1 MKMKSKWGKVT
12 GCQAM
17 SRSAL
22 QGVGVPGLIA
32 AVLIAQAEAS
42 ELKLLPE
49 QVSLDGLEAR
59 HGILAVRV
67 EDGFAGPVEKVTLRS
82 SDAEVARVD
91 GEGVV
96 VPVKDGQAV
105 ITATAA
111 DGAVATAQVTVTGMA
126 GAHEWSFRNDVM
138 PVLTKATCN
147 SGGCHGALAGKGGFR
162 LSLMGYDI
170 ESDFQTIT
178 RGVRGRRVDLA
189 HPGQSLL
196 LTKPTVATKHK
207 GGKLIEVKSLDY
219 RILSEWVAAG
229 APGPLQ
235 EEARVKRIEVL
246 PELSLVKPGEKQ
258 QLMVRAHYS
267 DGRVRDVTRWSK
279 FTSSNE
285 VVASVDGKTGLVSVT
300 GHGEGAVTAWFD
312 SQIVLTRLT
321 SPFAYDL
328 AKMDYAKEPRRNVID
343 DKVLEQLQRLN
354 LKPSPQATD
363 AEFVRRIYLDTIGVL
378 PTPEE
383 AKAFLTDDRSDKRDR
398 LIDALLARPEFVDYW
413 TYRWADMLMINGKLL
428 RPEALK
434 AYYLWLRERVAE
446 NTPWDELA
454 RQLVTASGDSIK
466 NGATNFYAVNQ
477 DPETMAENVS
487 QTFLALSINCAKC
500 HNHPLEK
507 WTNDQYYGFA
517 NLFSRVRA
525 KGWGGD
531 TRNGDGIRTLYVE
544 PRGELLQPRTGKPQI
559 PAPLDGEALDPND
572 AEDRRYHLAKWLTA
586 PENPYFTRTIANR
599 VWAAFFGM
607 GIVDPVDDLRASN
620 PASNEPLLAALAES
634 LVSNGYDLKALMRL
648 ILQSETYQRSSVTL
662 PENAG
667 DTRYFSRYYP
677 RRLIAEVLHDA
688 IAGITDIPGDFTSI
702 KLQDGSM
709 QKTDFYPKGTRA
721 LQLYDSAV
729 ASYFLQTFGRNDR
742 DIACECER
750 SIQPSMVQAMHL
762 SNGDTVNAKLARPDS
777 RVTKLMAKDGV
788 DSERLVEEAFMLCL
802 SREPT
807 EMEKKT
813 FVDGLGKVTGVD
825 RRQALEDL
833 FWALMTSREF
843 LFQH

>member
-1 MKMKSKWGKVT
+1 MK
-12 GCQAM
+12 
-17 SRSAL
+17 AL
-22 QGVGVPGLIA
+22 LIFGLMVAGVSG
-32 AVLIAQAEAS
+32 AE
-42 ELKLLPE
+42 LRLLPE
-49 QVSLDGLEAR
+49 RITLEGQEAK
-59 HGILAVRV
+59 HGVRAVRMS
-67 EDGFAGPVEKVTLRS
+67 GSFAGPGEKVVLRS
-82 SDAEVARVD
+82 EDESIARID
-91 GEGVV
+91 GDQQV
-96 VPVKDGQAV
+96 VPVKDGV
-105 ITATAA
+105 VTLTATAM
-111 DGAVATAQVTVTGMA
+111 DGASATMEVTVAGM
-126 GAHEWSFRNDVM
+126 GDGHEWSFRNDVM
-138 PVLTKATCN
+138 PILTKSTCN

-178 RGVRGRRVDLA
+178 RGVRGRRVDLVQPA
-189 HPGQSLL
+189 HSLL
-196 LTKPTVATKHK
+196 LTKPTAATKHK
-207 GGKLIEVKSLDY
+207 GGKLIDVKSPDY
-219 RILSEWVAAG
+219 RILSEWIAAG
-229 APGPLQ
+229 VPGPKSD
-235 EEARVKRIEVL
+235 EARVKRIEVL
-246 PELSLVKPGEKQ
+246 PERSLLKPGEKQ
-258 QLMVRAHYS
+258 ALMVRAHYS
-267 DGRVRDVTRWSK
+267 DGRVRDVTRWAK

-285 VVASVDGKTGLVSVT
+285 VVASVDGKTGVVTVT
-300 GHGEGAVTAWFD
+300 GNGEGAVTAWFD
-312 SQIVLTRLT
+312 SQIVLARLT
-321 SPFAYDL
+321 SPFAHDL
-328 AKMDYAKEPRRNVID
+328 AAFDFGAAPRRNVVD
-343 DKVLEQLQRLN
+343 DRVMEQLQRLQ
-354 LKPSPQATD
+354 LKPSPRSTD
-363 AEFVRRIYLDTIGVL
+363 TEFVRRAYLDTIGML

-383 AKAFLTDDRSDKRDR
+383 AQAFLTSEGSDKRDR

-413 TYRWADMLMINGKLL
+413 TYRWADMLMISGKLL
-428 RPEALK
+428 RPDAVK
-434 AYYLWLRERVAE
+434 AYYLWLRQQVAE

-454 RQLVTASGDSIK
+454 RKLVTASGDSMK

-531 TRNGDGIRTLYVE
+531 TRNGDGVRTLYVE

-559 PAPLDGEALDPND
+559 PAPLDGEPLDPED
-572 AEDRRYHLAKWLTA
+572 TEDRRYHLAKWLTA

-620 PASNEPLLAALAES
+620 PASNEPLLEALADS

-662 PENAG
+662 PENEG

-688 IAGITDIPGDFTSI
+688 IASITDVPSEFTSV

-762 SNGDTVNAKLARPDS
+762 SNGETVNKKLAKPES
-777 RVTKLMAKDGV
+777 RVTKMLAKTQG
-788 DSERLVEEAFMLCL
+788 DSRDLINQAFMLCL
-802 SREPT
+802 SRQPSDA
-807 EMEKKT
+807 EKKP
-813 FVDGLGKVTGVD
+813 LIEAMEQAATGE
-825 RRQALEDL
+825 RRAVLEDL
-833 FWALMTSREF
+833 FWALLTSREF